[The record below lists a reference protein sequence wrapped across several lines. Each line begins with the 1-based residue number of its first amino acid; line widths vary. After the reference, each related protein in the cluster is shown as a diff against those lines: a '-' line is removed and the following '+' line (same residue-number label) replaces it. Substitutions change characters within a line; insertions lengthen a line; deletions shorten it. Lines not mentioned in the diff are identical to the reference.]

1 MDIKPIPAFYCCYL
15 LRSTIRNSSVY
26 VGSSPDP
33 ARRLAQHNGRVQ
45 GGAVRTS
52 RASLRPW
59 EMTCI
64 VAGFPS
70 NIAALQFEWAWH
82 NAHLTRHITPSER
95 ITFATTL
102 TKTSKSGKTTRRPG
116 RPRTSLMD
124 KLSNLHLLLRTPYFS
139 KWPLELRFFNEDVYR
154 SWVTWCGRVD
164 TYLRPGIQV
173 RFDPPRAKPSTEE
186 FTSAQPSSKPKK
198 ADLIGKGGA
207 EGVDPTYAR
216 LHDIFQKSQFLLDK
230 DDAHKCSVCSEGLDI
245 HSSLFII
252 CPSEKCYNISHV
264 TCFADRS
271 RVETGF
277 DGIVPEVGVCPACK
291 ESHPWHE
298 LMQQVTLRTR
308 GEKEVRKLLSKKAK
322 SRAATAAAILEAE
335 SEEEDDDDDVMNHDD
350 LTAQDVVD
358 EEGGLGDDGDDDD
371 EDNRSV
377 ASVDSIFSRNSRM
390 VLDGSPAKKRSNL
403 EIVIE
408 DSEDEG

>member
-15 LRSTIRNSSVY
+15 LRSTIRHSSVY

-82 NAHLTRHITPSER
+82 NAHLTRHITPTER
-95 ITFATTL
+95 ISFATTR
-102 TKTSKSGKTTRRPG
+102 TKTSKSGKATRRPG

-124 KLSNLHLLLRTPYFS
+124 KLSNLHILLRTPYFS
-139 KWPLELRFFNEDVYR
+139 KWPLELRFFNEEVYR

-164 TYLRPGIQV
+164 AYLRPGISV
-173 RFDPPRAKPSTEE
+173 ILDPAQTKPLLTEE
-186 FTSAQPSSKPKK
+186 FTSAQPLSRSKK

-216 LHDIFQKSQFLLDK
+216 LYDIFQKSQFLLDE
-230 DDAHKCSVCSEGLDI
+230 DDSHNCSVCSENLDI
-245 HSSLFII
+245 HRSLFIL
-252 CPSEKCYNISHV
+252 CPSDKCYDTSHV
-264 TCFADRS
+264 ACVAQKS
-271 RVETGF
+271 RVE
-277 DGIVPEVGVCPACK
+277 DEPSGIVPEFGVCPSCN
-291 ESHPWHE
+291 ESHPWPE
-298 LMQQVTLRTR
+298 LMRQVTLRTR
-308 GEKEVRKLLSKKAK
+308 GEKEVQKLLSKKAK

-335 SEEEDDDDDVMNHDD
+335 SEEEVMNQDD
-350 LTAQDVVD
+350 LTAQDIAD
-358 EEGGLGDDGDDDD
+358 EEGGLSDYVNYDDDD
-371 EDNRSV
+371 DASV
-377 ASVDSIFSRNSRM
+377 ASMDSTFSKNSKQ
-390 VLDGSPAKKRSNL
+390 VLELSPTKKPSKL

-408 DSEDEG
+408 DSEDGG